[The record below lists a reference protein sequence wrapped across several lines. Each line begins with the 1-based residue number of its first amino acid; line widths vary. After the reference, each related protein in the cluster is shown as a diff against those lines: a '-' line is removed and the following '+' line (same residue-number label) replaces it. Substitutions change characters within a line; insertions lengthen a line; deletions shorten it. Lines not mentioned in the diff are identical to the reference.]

1 MRMRHN
7 TCDACQNGEIQSLH
21 DPDELRTFLTV
32 AEKGSLT
39 AAAREL
45 KLTQPGLSRQIQR
58 LERAIGTPLFHRS
71 RNGVRTTPA
80 GDRVRAYAEETL
92 SRYAELLEELC
103 QDEALLQGEL
113 RLAASTTPAE
123 FLVPRL
129 IADFTAAHPQVSAI
143 VFTADSQ
150 RVVEEVWEG
159 RRDLGLVGAVIRRSG
174 LSFDPVA
181 EDEVVLA
188 VPARHAFASEKEVPI
203 SALTGQRLI
212 DREDGSGTVLSVR
225 RALAR
230 HGMALPPH
238 HVAMTLTTAQAVVS
252 AVRAGYG
259 LGFISTLALG
269 EDDPRGPVSVRLA
282 GIRMRRSIHLVRDQ
296 RRLPPPVG
304 RRFAEFVLAH
314 APNRPPQP
322 VQDEPTPA
330 GAHRGRRASE
340 EKHE

>member
-1 MRMRHN
+1 VP
-7 TCDACQNGEIQSLH
+7 
-21 DPDELRTFLTV
+21 DPDELRTFLAV
-32 AEKGSLT
+32 AERGSLT

-58 LERAIGTPLFHRS
+58 LERTIGTPLFYRS
-71 RNGVRTTPA
+71 RSGVRTTPA

-92 SRYAELLEELC
+92 ARYAELMEELRE
-103 QDEALLQGEL
+103 DESLLEGDL

-123 FLVPRL
+123 FLMPRL
-129 IADFTAAHPQVSAI
+129 IAEFTAAHPQVTAI

-181 EDEVVLA
+181 DDEIVLA

-203 SALTGQRLI
+203 TALTGQRLI

-230 HGMALPPH
+230 RGMVLPPH
-238 HVAMTLTTAQAVVS
+238 QVAMTLTTAQAVVS

-259 LGFISTLALG
+259 LGFVSTLALG
-269 EDDPRGPVSVRLA
+269 EDDPRGPIPVRLA
-282 GIRMRRSIHLVRDQ
+282 GIRMRRSIYLVRDE

-304 RRFAEFVLAH
+304 RRFADFVLAH
-314 APNRPPQP
+314 APNRAPNSGATSPL
-322 VQDEPTPA
+322 PA
-330 GAHRGRRASE
+330 GVEAGRRASQ
-340 EKHE
+340 EKQE